1 MMRYCTALAGVFAIV
16 FASGAGSAQDFMAE
30 PGASMTFRQHHSVT
44 RKDRQSLGVHAEIR
58 LYIDKK

>member
-1 MMRYCTALAGVFAIV
+1 VFLPSYSL
-16 FASGAGSAQDFMAE
+16 SGAGSAQDFMAE
-30 PGASMTFRQHHSVT
+30 PGASMRFRQHHSVT